1 MLASSYY
8 FNILLM
14 IPDGQEDLLLF
25 NILILRTTSSFV
37 INGAREQHERVVG
50 YPLTKGIQ
58 HSVIFILILQCL
70 SLADI
75 SILVSPVISLLSFL
89 ICFVTLKVLLS
100 YLIPTNFS
108 YLTLLLA
115 LCTIKI

>member
-14 IPDGQEDLLLF
+14 IPDCPEDLLLF

-50 YPLTKGIQ
+50 YPQGNSAFSYFHIDPVMLVFSRHFDLSITSNTFAVFPDLFCDFEGI
-58 HSVIFILILQCL
+58 IILPDTDKLFIL
-70 SLADI
+70 DT
-75 SILVSPVISLLSFL
+75 SIGFMH
-89 ICFVTLKVLLS
+89 
-100 YLIPTNFS
+100 N
-108 YLTLLLA
+108 
-115 LCTIKI
+115 